1 MSQTAQLAQ
10 LLGVGQFAK
19 ILYND
24 KWRIGIV
31 ESKKVGPSGDVL
43 TLKLDN
49 AEGYRSLSVNKIE
62 MILVAP
68 RNEAPERG
76 LAETPPTC
84 EVCGRPLSWG
94 HCEECNETPR
104 QTLVEYLHETCETD

>member
-49 AEGYRSLSVNKIE
+49 AEGYRSMTVSKMQEV
-62 MILVAP
+62 LVAP
-68 RNEAPERG
+68 RMPDADTTYHCPAELQEGLIDPEELERW
-76 LAETPPTC
+76 T
-84 EVCGRPLSWG
+84 
-94 HCEECNETPR
+94 
-104 QTLVEYLHETCETD
+104 